1 MSKNLSLYAVDAFLI
16 LDNEGKRLYA
26 KYYKAPHKT
35 EQEFE
40 ASQFATLKSQKA
52 FEKSLFAKSY
62 KQNADIILFE
72 DHIVV
77 YKEVS
82 DVVIYLISGL
92 DENESILFQTLEGFK
107 DGLDKV
113 LNYQLDKKTIQENF
127 DKVSIAADETIDDG
141 IILETES
148 SVIAARTSKAPTN
161 EPSLKNIDLSEKGL
175 FNAFNFARGKLAERI
190 QQGL

>member
-1 MSKNLSLYAVDAFLI
+1 MDAFLI

-26 KYYKAPHKT
+26 KYYKAPHQQD
-35 EQEFE
+35 QESSPFGN
-40 ASQFATLKSQKA
+40 LKAQKS
-52 FEKSLFAKSY
+52 FEKALFAKTF

-72 DHIVV
+72 NHIVV

-82 DVVIYLISGL
+82 DIVIYLVGGL
-92 DENESILFQTLEGFK
+92 DENESALFSTLEGFK
-107 DGLDKV
+107 DGLDKI
-113 LNYQLDKKTIQENF
+113 LNFQLDKKTIQENY

-148 SVIAARTSKAPTN
+148 SIIAARTSKAPTN

>member
-26 KYYKAPHKT
+26 KYYKAPHQ
-35 EQEFE
+35 QEHEESKF
-40 ASQFATLKSQKA
+40 SSLKAQKS
-52 FEKSLFAKSY
+52 FEKALFAKTF
-62 KQNADIILFE
+62 KQNGDIILFE
-72 DHIVV
+72 NHIVV

-82 DVVIYLISGL
+82 DVVIYLVSGL
-92 DENESILFQTLEGFK
+92 DENESVLFTTLEGFK
-107 DGLDKV
+107 DGLDKI
-113 LNYQLDKKTIQENF
+113 LNFQVDKKTIQENY

-148 SVIAARTSKAPTN
+148 SIIAARTSKAPTN

-175 FNAFNFARGKLAERI
+175 FNAFNFARGKLAERL